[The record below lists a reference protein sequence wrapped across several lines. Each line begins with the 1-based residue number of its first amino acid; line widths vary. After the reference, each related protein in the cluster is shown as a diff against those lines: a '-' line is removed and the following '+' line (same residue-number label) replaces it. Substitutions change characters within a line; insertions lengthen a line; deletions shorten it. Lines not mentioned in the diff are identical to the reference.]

1 MIYQVLVGG
10 GNRRLRDRRRGVAVL
25 PVAVYW
31 SCAGHHGT
39 VSSRST
45 SRPRRSSKESASDVS
60 GVKLFGEGVS
70 HTDEL
75 KGVQF
80 IEGGMVKH
88 GMCISLGKLI

>member
-1 MIYQVLVGG
+1 MAVIDVFETGA
-10 GNRRLRDRRRGVAVL
+10 GVSQFCPSQSTGHAPVITHGEFAVDEQAETL
-25 PVAVYW
+25 FEGE
-31 SCAGHHGT
+31 CL
-39 VSSRST
+39 
-45 SRPRRSSKESASDVS
+45 DVS